1 MSSSEDPCPACKWT
15 SDQQRRCAY
24 ESSVRLFHGAS
35 NRGYW
40 SLGSKFFFLKERGKY
55 PPSHE
60 VINTHFI
67 KENTTVPDPTSVQEW
82 TKGDKYFQI
91 VERVPGVPLKE
102 IRSSIPQ
109 PDRET
114 LALFMANQFGV
125 LIFFH
130 NEEFGDTHGLL
141 STADELWDVF
151 AKSLSAKVPEVVRLR
166 LRDGMPPPHP

>member
-1 MSSSEDPCPACKWT
+1 M
-15 SDQQRRCAY
+15 
-24 ESSVRLFHGAS
+24 
-35 NRGYW
+35 
-40 SLGSKFFFLKERGKY
+40 
-55 PPSHE
+55 
-60 VINTHFI
+60 
-67 KENTTVPDPTSVQEW
+67 
-82 TKGDKYFQI
+82 
-91 VERVPGVPLKE
+91 PGVPLKE

-114 LALFMANQFGV
+114 LARQTAEYLGQLRSFHYANMQSFHGQSV
-125 LIFFH
+125 WCPHLFH